1 MTFITLLSDY
11 GTTSEF
17 VGVMHGVIAR
27 LCPQARVI
35 DIAHGIPRHAVEIG
49 ARVLAR
55 SLAFMP
61 AGIHV
66 AVVDPEVGA
75 RGVAVALRVGAEERV
90 LVGPDNGLLMP
101 AAERFGGVVQALD
114 ISRSPWRL
122 ERPGATFYGR
132 DVFAPVAAR
141 LAAGAPL
148 EQAGT
153 PLEPGGLR
161 RLELS
166 RAHRDREGNLIARV
180 VEVDRFG
187 NVALDA
193 GAHDIAQIGC
203 RLGQHVLLMVRD
215 HRHRVV
221 LGRALADAR
230 PGELL
235 LYEDPAGMLA
245 LAVTGGSAKN
255 VLGVRL
261 GEPVTLAP

>member
-11 GTTSEF
+11 GSTSEF

-27 LCPQARVI
+27 GCPHARVI
-35 DIAHGIPRHAVEIG
+35 DISHGIPRHAVEIA

-66 AVVDPEVGA
+66 TVVDPEVGA
-75 RGVAVALRVGAEERV
+75 RGVAVALRVEAEDRV

-101 AAERFGGVVQALD
+101 AAERLGGVVQALD

-122 ERPGATFYGR
+122 ERAGAPFYGR

-148 EQAGT
+148 EETGT
-153 PLEPGGLR
+153 PLDPGGLR

-166 RAHRDREGNLIARV
+166 RAHRDRDGNLLARV

-193 GAHDIAQIGC
+193 GAHDIGQIGC
-203 RLGQHVLLMVRD
+203 TFGQHVLLTVRD
-215 HRHRVV
+215 HPHRVV
-221 LGRALADAR
+221 LGHGFADAR

-235 LYEDPAGMLA
+235 LYEDASGMLA
-245 LAVTGGSAKN
+245 LAVTGGNAKT

>member
-17 VGVMHGVIAR
+17 VGVIHGVIAR

-101 AAERFGGVVQALD
+101 ATERLGGVVQAVD
-114 ISRSPWRL
+114 ISRSPRRL
-122 ERPGATFYGR
+122 ERTGATFYGR

-153 PLEPGGLR
+153 PLEPGGLSLDPPTGWVGEASWR
-161 RLELS
+161 VHRGGT
-166 RAHRDREGNLIARV
+166 RDRWSCPRPRHAAGPGGAVLWECQRPNLRLTPG
-180 VEVDRFG
+180 FG
-187 NVALDA
+187 A
-193 GAHDIAQIGC
+193 
-203 RLGQHVLLMVRD
+203 
-215 HRHRVV
+215 
-221 LGRALADAR
+221 
-230 PGELL
+230 E
-235 LYEDPAGMLA
+235 
-245 LAVTGGSAKN
+245 
-255 VLGVRL
+255 
-261 GEPVTLAP
+261 